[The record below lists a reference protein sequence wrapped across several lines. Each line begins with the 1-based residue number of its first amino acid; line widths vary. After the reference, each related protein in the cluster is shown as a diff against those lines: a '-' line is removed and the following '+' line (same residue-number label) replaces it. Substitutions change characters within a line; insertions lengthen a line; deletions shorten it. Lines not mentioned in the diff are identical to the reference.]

1 MVKSQEY
8 VECRGPRG
16 NSRLT
21 KFVGAP
27 LVVAR
32 SRRIPKT
39 LKCFAS
45 TANSELLRS
54 QLDRL
59 HAEAEPTR
67 AKENLRRQASL
78 HVQTGKENDAREL
91 LLQKKKVMQ
100 ALDKAK
106 ARIELL
112 DTLSSKLNEAISVKE
127 TQLIG
132 NISLDLQV
140 DSDNTSD
147 GVHIV
152 SPKPESTEEGHEND
166 QTDLGSQESQLIEN
180 NFEEHQET
188 VGGTDD
194 NHALE
199 EALTGNIFSEVSS
212 YESFLENLDQ
222 KLGRIEGELVTV
234 VNVASLVL
242 SHEDKPKNLKV
253 QQTSEILEEIR
264 CVRQRIAKKQTSVS
278 ASSSFSWYELL
289 AFLYSFRSMDIILM

>member
-1 MVKSQEY
+1 MVTTTS
-8 VECRGPRG
+8 V
-16 NSRLT
+16 
-21 KFVGAP
+21 VGAP

-32 SRRIPKT
+32 SRRIPTT

-59 HAEAEPTR
+59 HAEAESTR
-67 AKENLRRQASL
+67 AKANSNRLRLLRLSEAAENLRRQASL

-112 DTLSSKLNEAISVKE
+112 DTLSSKLNEAISLKE

-166 QTDLGSQESQLIEN
+166 QTDLG
-180 NFEEHQET
+180 FEEHQET

-199 EALTGNIFSEVSS
+199 EALTGSIFGEVSS

-242 SHEDKPKNLKV
+242 SHEDKPNNLKV

-264 CVRQRIAKKQTSVS
+264 CVRQRIAS
-278 ASSSFSWYELL
+278 
-289 AFLYSFRSMDIILM
+289 IICKEANIS

>member
-1 MVKSQEY
+1 MVTTTS
-8 VECRGPRG
+8 V
-16 NSRLT
+16 
-21 KFVGAP
+21 VGAP

-32 SRRIPKT
+32 SRRIPTT

-45 TANSELLRS
+45 TASSDLLRS

-59 HAEAEPTR
+59 HAEAESTR
-67 AKENLRRQASL
+67 AKANSNRLRLLRLSEAAENLRRQAAV
-78 HVQTGKENDAREL
+78 HVQTGKVNDAREL
-91 LLQKKKVMQ
+91 LLQKKKVML

-152 SPKPESTEEGHEND
+152 SPKPESSTQDEQEND
-166 QTDLGSQESQLIEN
+166 DTTDLDSQESQLIEN
-180 NFEEHQET
+180 NSEDH
-188 VGGTDD
+188 V
-194 NHALE
+194 LE
-199 EALTGNIFSEVSS
+199 EALTGSIFKEVTS
-212 YESFLENLDQ
+212 YESFLENVDQ
-222 KLGRIEGELVTV
+222 KLGKIEAELVTV

-253 QQTSEILEEIR
+253 QQTVEILEEIR
-264 CVRQRIAKKQTSVS
+264 CVRQRIAS
-278 ASSSFSWYELL
+278 
-289 AFLYSFRSMDIILM
+289 IICKEANIS

>member
-1 MVKSQEY
+1 MVTTTTTC
-8 VECRGPRG
+8 V
-16 NSRLT
+16 
-21 KFVGAP
+21 VGAP

-32 SRRIPKT
+32 SRRSPTT

-59 HAEAEPTR
+59 HAEAESTR
-67 AKENLRRQASL
+67 AKANSNRLRLLRLSEAAENLRRQASV
-78 HVQTGKENDAREL
+78 HVQTGKENEAREL

-132 NISLDLQV
+132 NISLDLEV
-140 DSDNTSD
+140 DSDDSTSD

-152 SPKPESTEEGHEND
+152 SPKPESTQQND
-166 QTDLGSQESQLIEN
+166 LDSQENQLTEN
-180 NFEEHQET
+180 NFEET
-188 VGGTDD
+188 D
-194 NHALE
+194 NHVLE
-199 EALTGNIFSEVSS
+199 EALTGSIFKEMSS
-212 YESFLENLDQ
+212 YESFLENLDK
-222 KLGRIEGELVTV
+222 KLGRIEDELVTV

-242 SHEDKPKNLKV
+242 GNEDKPKNLKV
-253 QQTSEILEEIR
+253 QQTVEILEEIR
-264 CVRQRIAKKQTSVS
+264 SVRERIAS
-278 ASSSFSWYELL
+278 
-289 AFLYSFRSMDIILM
+289 IICKEANIS

>member
-1 MVKSQEY
+1 MVTTRS
-8 VECRGPRG
+8 V
-16 NSRLT
+16 
-21 KFVGAP
+21 VGAP

-32 SRRIPKT
+32 SRRIPTT

-59 HAEAEPTR
+59 HAEAESTR
-67 AKENLRRQASL
+67 AKANSNRLRLLRLSEAAENLRRQASL

-152 SPKPESTEEGHEND
+152 SPKPESTEEGHGND

-188 VGGTDD
+188 VGGTD

-199 EALTGNIFSEVSS
+199 EALTGSIFSEVSS

-253 QQTSEILEEIR
+253 QQTSEILEEVR
-264 CVRQRIAKKQTSVS
+264 CVRQRIAS
-278 ASSSFSWYELL
+278 
-289 AFLYSFRSMDIILM
+289 IICKEANIS

>member
-1 MVKSQEY
+1 MVTTS
-8 VECRGPRG
+8 V
-16 NSRLT
+16 
-21 KFVGAP
+21 VGAP

-32 SRRIPKT
+32 FRRIPTT

-59 HAEAEPTR
+59 HAEAESTR
-67 AKENLRRQASL
+67 AKANSNRLRLLRLSEAAENLRRQASV

-132 NISLDLQV
+132 NISLDLDV

-152 SPKPESTEEGHEND
+152 SPKPESTQEND
-166 QTDLGSQESQLIEN
+166 TTDLDSSQESQLTEN

-188 VGGTDD
+188 
-194 NHALE
+194 NHVLE
-199 EALTGNIFSEVSS
+199 EALTGSIIKEVSS

-222 KLGRIEGELVTV
+222 KLGRIEDELVTV

-242 SHEDKPKNLKV
+242 SHEDKPNNLKV

-264 CVRQRIAKKQTSVS
+264 CLRERIAN
-278 ASSSFSWYELL
+278 
-289 AFLYSFRSMDIILM
+289 IISKEANIS

>member
-1 MVKSQEY
+1 MVTTTTS
-8 VECRGPRG
+8 V
-16 NSRLT
+16 
-21 KFVGAP
+21 VGAP

-32 SRRIPKT
+32 SRRIPTT

-59 HAEAEPTR
+59 HAEAESTR
-67 AKENLRRQASL
+67 AKANSNRLRLLRLSEAAENLRRQASL

-132 NISLDLQV
+132 NISLDLEV
-140 DSDNTSD
+140 DRERTSD

-188 VGGTDD
+188 G
-194 NHALE
+194 LE

-222 KLGRIEGELVTV
+222 KLCRIEDELVTV

-264 CVRQRIAKKQTSVS
+264 CVRERIAS
-278 ASSSFSWYELL
+278 
-289 AFLYSFRSMDIILM
+289 IICKEANIS